1 MFEAL
6 NDWLPA
12 LVAGLVACA
21 VLGGGRSSALALT
34 LMFTLQGCV
43 TAKVPSVRLAWDE
56 DRAVA
61 WDTVDGTRQL
71 AEGAIPAE
79 RVAEAAEELHENA
92 RQTMGV
98 LGGAPADPRPF
109 RPEASAGLR
118 SAAVETRAGFWRD
131 VEGYLGDGATGILSL
146 LGLGGV
152 GVGGPLLMMLLRN
165 RKAVRALV
173 AGIQGAKAAAGNGD
187 AARAIASAVDSA
199 TTAAGVDALVRKDY
213 RRLKDRSQA

>member
-1 MFEAL
+1 MWRWPTCCSL
-6 NDWLPA
+6 L
-12 LVAGLVACA
+12 L
-21 VLGGGRSSALALT
+21 LA
-34 LMFTLQGCV
+34 GCV
-43 TAKVPSVRLAWDE
+43 TARIPSVRLAWDE

-71 AEGAIPAE
+71 AEGTVPPE
-79 RVAEAAEELHENA
+79 RVREAAGELHQNA

-98 LGGAPADPRPF
+98 LGGAPSDPKPF
-109 RPEASAGLR
+109 RPEESGGLR
-118 SAAVETRAGFWRD
+118 SQAAETRAGFWRD

-152 GVGGPLLMMLLRN
+152 GVGGPLLMMLIKN

-199 TTAAGVDALVRKDY
+199 TTAAGVDALVRRDY
-213 RRLKDRSQA
+213 RRLKDRGQT